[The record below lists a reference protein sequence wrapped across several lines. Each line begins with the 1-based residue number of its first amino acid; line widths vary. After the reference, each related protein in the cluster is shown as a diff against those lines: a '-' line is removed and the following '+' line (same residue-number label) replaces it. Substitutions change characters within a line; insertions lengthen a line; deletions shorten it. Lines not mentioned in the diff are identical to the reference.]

1 MQIEARKKT
10 DILNRSVSQLITTV
24 WENVAKANTDNEGA
38 YQLIWWLRSK
48 CEAGGLLNL
57 AAYSWD
63 SIIIHKTLGHEGRE

>member
-38 YQLIWWLRSK
+38 YQLI
-48 CEAGGLLNL
+48 
-57 AAYSWD
+57 
-63 SIIIHKTLGHEGRE
+63 

>member
-38 YQLIWWLRSK
+38 IS
-48 CEAGGLLNL
+48 
-57 AAYSWD
+57 
-63 SIIIHKTLGHEGRE
+63 